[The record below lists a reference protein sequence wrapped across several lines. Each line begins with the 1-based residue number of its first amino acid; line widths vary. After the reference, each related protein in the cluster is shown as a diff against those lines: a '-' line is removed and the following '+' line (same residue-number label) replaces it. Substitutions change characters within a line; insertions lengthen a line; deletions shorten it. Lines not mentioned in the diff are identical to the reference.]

1 MNKQDVIQVP
11 RLEPKELFEK
21 RQKRDYARLK
31 AYNQLLEQIF
41 HRIYA
46 ASQLSGTTSSILY
59 TVPPFIFG
67 LPKLDMKDCIVY
79 LVFQL
84 RSSGYEVRFTWP
96 NLLHISWKHHESHYI
111 TQQSPIL
118 QAMAPT
124 APPPLAR
131 AIGGSQK
138 KKSAAAQAA
147 QSGAGGSSA
156 VSFNEAIEIL
166 NSAAP
171 PPATFGLGAP
181 PMRSFEALGGGG
193 LGMTAPARRAADYT
207 PPAAF
212 VQHMDRPDRVA
223 PPRNGVHHKSM
234 SNGSGVS
241 GATGDVLADLWAM

>member
-1 MNKQDVIQVP
+1 
-11 RLEPKELFEK
+11 
-21 RQKRDYARLK
+21 
-31 AYNQLLEQIF
+31 
-41 HRIYA
+41 
-46 ASQLSGTTSSILY
+46 
-59 TVPPFIFG
+59 
-67 LPKLDMKDCIVY
+67 MKDCIVY

-96 NLLHISWKHHESHYI
+96 NLLHISWKHHETNYI

-147 QSGAGGSSA
+147 QAGAGGSSA
-156 VSFNEAIEIL
+156 VSFNEAVEIL
-166 NSAAP
+166 NSTA

-181 PMRSFEALGGGG
+181 PMRSFEAMGG
-193 LGMTAPARRAADYT
+193 LAGGSSGMAAPARRAADYV

-212 VQHMDRPDRVA
+212 VQQMDRPERVP
-223 PPRNGVHHKSM
+223 PPRNGVQHKTM
-234 SNGSGVS
+234 SNGSGGSS
-241 GATGDVLADLWAM
+241 GTSGDVLADLWSM

>member
-1 MNKQDVIQVP
+1 
-11 RLEPKELFEK
+11 
-21 RQKRDYARLK
+21 
-31 AYNQLLEQIF
+31 
-41 HRIYA
+41 
-46 ASQLSGTTSSILY
+46 
-59 TVPPFIFG
+59 
-67 LPKLDMKDCIVY
+67 MKDCIVY

-96 NLLHISWKHHESHYI
+96 NLLHINWSHHESHYV

-147 QSGAGGSSA
+147 SSGVSSQA

-166 NSAAP
+166 NST
-171 PPATFGLGAP
+171 PATFGLGAP
-181 PMRSFEALGGGG
+181 PMRSFEAMGG
-193 LGMTAPARRAADYT
+193 LAGGSSGIAAPARRAADYV

-212 VQHMDRPDRVA
+212 VQQMDRPERVP
-223 PPRNGVHHKSM
+223 PPRNGVQHKTM
-234 SNGSGVS
+234 SNGSGAS
-241 GATGDVLADLWAM
+241 GASGDVLADLWPM

>member
-1 MNKQDVIQVP
+1 MIQVP
-11 RLEPKELFEK
+11 RLEPKDLFEK
-21 RQKRDYARLK
+21 RQRRDYARLK

-46 ASQLSGTTSSILY
+46 ASQLSGATSSILY

-96 NLLHISWKHHESHYI
+96 NLLNISWKHHESHYV
-111 TQQSPIL
+111 THQSPIL

-147 QSGAGGSSA
+147 QAGTGGSSA

-181 PMRSFEALGGGG
+181 PMRSFEAMGGLAGGGSG
-193 LGMTAPARRAADYT
+193 IAAPARRAADYI

-212 VQHMDRPDRVA
+212 VQNMDRPERVP
-223 PPRNGVHHKSM
+223 PPRNGIQHKTM
-234 SNGSGVS
+234 SNGSAS
-241 GATGDVLADLWAM
+241 IASGDVLSDLWSM